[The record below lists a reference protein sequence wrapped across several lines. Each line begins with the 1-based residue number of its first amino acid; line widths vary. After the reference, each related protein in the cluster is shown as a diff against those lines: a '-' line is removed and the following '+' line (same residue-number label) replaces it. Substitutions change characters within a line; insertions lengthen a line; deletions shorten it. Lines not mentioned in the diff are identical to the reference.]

1 MASIELVRFFMKSQS
16 SGSTQLGFGDDFDAL
31 PVSGSAALTQQPKA
45 STDVPP
51 PVAHLQTHHSV
62 MEAEPV
68 ALPVLASVVFRAPAA
83 QVLASDSSLSVFPE
97 PGPAKPDWSQLAI
110 ALDAHPDYR
119 VLRRLTPHIM
129 FPAASGLTLRVLVL
143 DTETTGLHASRDKVI
158 ELAMLAFD
166 LDLATGQP
174 AGLLEVYD
182 GLEDPGAPLS
192 LEVQQLT
199 GIRDD
204 MLRGQRLDE
213 ARIAQLLAGAQ
224 LVIAHNAA
232 FDRPFVE
239 ARLPAFAQLDWAC
252 SFADIDW
259 KRQGRDSAKLSALAM
274 QLGLFYD
281 AHRAEMDCHAL
292 LAVLRP
298 PLPLGQRNGLLHLAE
313 AAGRPSYRLQATGAP
328 FEAKELLKA
337 RNYRWDGNLRVW
349 FTPLKDEP
357 ALLAEAQ
364 WLKALVYE
372 GRPARVQVE
381 QLDARQRY
389 SGRPG
394 RLDFRPL

>member
-1 MASIELVRFFMKSQS
+1 MVGRCSQFPLVFCLFMKTTPP
-16 SGSTQLGFGDDFDAL
+16 GSTQLGFGDDFDAL
-31 PVSGSAALTQQPKA
+31 PLSHRPSVAKPRKANASKQP
-45 STDVPP
+45 
-51 PVAHLQTHHSV
+51 
-62 MEAEPV
+62 
-68 ALPVLASVVFRAPAA
+68 PAA
-83 QVLASDSSLSVFPE
+83 QAPSPPPMLGTALLPATVLPAAVAPVPEPDRAEPDWAQLAST
-97 PGPAKPDWSQLAI
+97 LAS
-110 ALDAHPDYR
+110 HPDYR
-119 VLRRLTPHIM
+119 VLRRLAPPLL
-129 FPAASGLTLRVLVL
+129 FPPASGPTLRVLVL
-143 DTETTGLHASRDKVI
+143 DTETTGLNASRDKVI
-158 ELAMLAFD
+158 ELALLAFD

-174 AGLLEVYD
+174 AGQLQVYD

-192 LEVQQLT
+192 TEVQQLT
-199 GIRDD
+199 GISDD

-213 ARIAQLLAGAQ
+213 ARVAELLAGAQ

-239 ARLPAFAQLDWAC
+239 ARLPAFAELNWAC

-259 KRQGRDSAKLSALAM
+259 KRQGRDSAKLSALAL

-298 PLPLGQRNGLLHLAE
+298 PLPLDERNGLMHLVE
-313 AAGRPSYRLQATGAP
+313 AAERPSYRLQATGAP
-328 FEAKELLKA
+328 FEAKDLLKA
-337 RNYRWDGNLRVW
+337 RNYRWDGHLRVW
-349 FTPLKDEP
+349 FTQLKDQP
-357 ALLAEAQ
+357 ALLAETQ
-364 WLKALVYE
+364 WLKAQVYE

-394 RLDFRPL
+394 RLDVRAL

>member
-1 MASIELVRFFMKSQS
+1 MFGVQLVQLFMKTTYPD
-16 SGSTQLGFGDDFDAL
+16 STQLGFGDDFDAL
-31 PVSGSAALTQQPKA
+31 PLKHPSARAKASQASAAVQPLA
-45 STDVPP
+45 TDE
-51 PVAHLQTHHSV
+51 QTHQTLT
-62 MEAEPV
+62 A
-68 ALPVLASVVFRAPAA
+68 APAA
-83 QVLASDSSLSVFPE
+83 MPEQARALSPSPVAQHAAPVWPESDAAS
-97 PGPAKPDWSQLAI
+97 PDWLAWAS

-119 VLRRLTPHIM
+119 VLRRLVPPLM
-129 FPAASGLTLRVLVL
+129 FPAASGQTLRVLVL
-143 DTETTGLHASRDKVI
+143 DTETTGLNASRDKVI
-158 ELAMLAFD
+158 ELALLAFD
-166 LDLATGQP
+166 LDLVTGQP
-174 AGLLEVYD
+174 AGLLQVYD

-199 GIRDD
+199 GISDD

-213 ARIAQLLAGAQ
+213 ARVAELLAGAQ

-239 ARLPAFAQLDWAC
+239 ARLPAFAELNWAC

-274 QLGLFYD
+274 ALGLFYD

-298 PLPLGQRNGLLHLAE
+298 PLPLDQRNGLMHLVE
-313 AAGRPSYRLQATGAP
+313 AAERPSFRLQATGAP
-328 FEAKELLKA
+328 FEAKDLLKA

-349 FTPLKDEP
+349 FTQLKDEP
-357 ALLAEAQ
+357 ALLAETQ
-364 WLKALVYE
+364 WLKTQVYA

-381 QLDARQRY
+381 QLEARQRY

-394 RLDFRPL
+394 QLLFRPL

>member
-1 MASIELVRFFMKSQS
+1 MEGRCPLVPLVFCLFMKTTPP
-16 SGSTQLGFGDDFDAL
+16 GSTQLGFGDDFDAL
-31 PVSGSAALTQQPKA
+31 PLSHRPSVAKPRKA
-45 STDVPP
+45 SASKQPP
-51 PVAHLQTHHSV
+51 ATQAPPS
-62 MEAEPV
+62 P
-68 ALPVLASVVFRAPAA
+68 PVLATSLLPAA
-83 QVLASDSSLSVFPE
+83 VLPAAVLPVPEPDRAEPDWAQLASTLNS
-97 PGPAKPDWSQLAI
+97 
-110 ALDAHPDYR
+110 HPDYR
-119 VLRRLTPHIM
+119 VLRRLAPPLL
-129 FPAASGLTLRVLVL
+129 FPPASGPTLRVLVL
-143 DTETTGLHASRDKVI
+143 DTETTGLNASRDKVI
-158 ELAMLAFD
+158 ELALLAFD

-174 AGLLEVYD
+174 AGQLQVYD

-192 LEVQQLT
+192 TEVQQLT
-199 GIRDD
+199 SISDD

-213 ARIAQLLAGAQ
+213 ARVAELLAGAQ

-239 ARLPAFAQLDWAC
+239 ARLPAFAELNWAC

-274 QLGLFYD
+274 ALGLFYD

-298 PLPLGQRNGLLHLAE
+298 PLPLDQRNGLMHLVE
-313 AAGRPSYRLQATGAP
+313 AAERPSFRLQATGAP
-328 FEAKELLKA
+328 FEAKDLLKA

-349 FTPLKDEP
+349 FTQLKDEP
-357 ALLAEAQ
+357 ALLAETQ
-364 WLKALVYE
+364 WLKTQVYA

-381 QLDARQRY
+381 QLEARQRY

-394 RLDFRPL
+394 QLLFRPL

>member
-1 MASIELVRFFMKSQS
+1 MKTTT
-16 SGSTQLGFGDDFDAL
+16 SGSAQLGFGDDFDAL
-31 PVSGSAALTQQPKA
+31 PESHPSAHAKARQASAAVQPQATDSQTHQTLAVLTA
-45 STDVPP
+45 A
-51 PVAHLQTHHSV
+51 PVA
-62 MEAEPV
+62 MP
-68 ALPVLASVVFRAPAA
+68 LPTP
-83 QVLASDSSLSVFPE
+83 LSVPAESPLPE
-97 PGPAKPDWSQLAI
+97 AQPPAGKTPELDPASPHWSAWAS
-110 ALDAHPDYR
+110 ALDTHPDYR
-119 VLRRLTPHIM
+119 VLRRLVPPLM
-129 FPAASGLTLRVLVL
+129 FPAASGQTLRVLVL
-143 DTETTGLHASRDKVI
+143 DTETTGLNASRDKVI
-158 ELAMLAFD
+158 ELALLAFD

-182 GLEDPGAPLS
+182 GLEDPGTPLS
-192 LEVQQLT
+192 AEVQQLT
-199 GIRDD
+199 GISCD

-213 ARIAQLLAGAQ
+213 ARVAQLLAGAQ

-239 ARLPAFAQLDWAC
+239 ARLPAFAELDWAC

-274 QLGLFYD
+274 ALGWFYD

-298 PLPLGQRNGLLHLAE
+298 PLPLGERNGLLHLVE

-328 FEAKELLKA
+328 FEAKDLLKA

-364 WLKALVYE
+364 WLKAQVYE

-381 QLDARQRY
+381 QQGARQRY

-394 RLDFRPL
+394 RLHFRPL